1 MSLSVSRGVNYVTS
15 TSLTAGP
22 SLRSIIASLL
32 RADFA
37 VLLRN
42 RNSLILSCL
51 LPLILLVVTGS
62 RGATHYLG
70 GSLFIIGLSIT
81 YGLASTSIMGYTV
94 TAARDRE
101 RGVFQRL
108 RVTPAPKWTIM
119 TSRLAI
125 QMVAN
130 LIIALVAVVIGSQI
144 HHLGLSAAQYVLV
157 LAVSLLGG
165 AVFLSLGQAVVG
177 LLSSAETVQ
186 AIARTLYMVLIF
198 LGLWGQSGQLGGG
211 LESFARWTPVGT
223 VITVFAGVL
232 SPAAWTSTDSL
243 SLLAC
248 GGYIVFF
255 AAIGIRW
262 FKWDA
267 R

>member
-1 MSLSVSRGVNYVTS
+1 LH
-15 TSLTAGP
+15 P
-22 SLRSIIASLL
+22 IIVSLL
-32 RADFA
+32 RADFT

-51 LPLILLVVTGS
+51 LPLILLAVTGS
-62 RGATHYLG
+62 KGATHYLG
-70 GSLFIIGLSIT
+70 GSLFIIGVSIT

-125 QMVAN
+125 QLVAN
-130 LIIALVAVVIGSQI
+130 LIIALVAVVIGSRI
-144 HHLGLSAAQYVLV
+144 HHLSLSAAQYVMV
-157 LAVSLLGG
+157 LAVSILGG

-177 LLSSAETVQ
+177 LLRSAETVQ

-198 LGLWGQSGQLGGG
+198 LGLWGQSGQLGSG
-211 LESFARWTPVGT
+211 LESVARWTPVGT

-232 SPAAWTSTDSL
+232 SPAAWTGTDTL
-243 SLLAC
+243 SLLIC
-248 GGYIVFF
+248 FGYIAVC
-255 AAIGIRW
+255 AAVGIRW